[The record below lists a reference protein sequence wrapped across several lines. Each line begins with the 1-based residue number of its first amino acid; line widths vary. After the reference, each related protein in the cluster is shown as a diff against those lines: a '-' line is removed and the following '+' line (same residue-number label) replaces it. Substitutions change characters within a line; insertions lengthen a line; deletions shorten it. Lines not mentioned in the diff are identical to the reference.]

1 MVEIKEESPTK
12 DTVDM
17 LIGFS
22 REWAAEENVYGY
34 RANEASDIEGNR
46 IFVAYLGSE
55 PVGYLFGK
63 GYKSKNMNSIMPDGT
78 DCFEIE
84 ELYVI
89 KRCRSSGIGKLL
101 MQAAYS
107 ALTGE
112 YEYVTLSTAS
122 KNHKSILH
130 FYIDEVGMEFFSAR
144 LYKKL

>member
-1 MVEIKEESPTK
+1 MVEIREESPTK

-46 IFVAYLGSE
+46 IFVAYLDSE

-63 GYKSKNMNSIMPDGT
+63 GYKSKNMNSIIPDGT

-89 KRCRSSGIGKLL
+89 KRCRSAGIGKLL

-122 KNHKSILH
+122 KNRKAILH
-130 FYIDEVGMEFFSAR
+130 FYIDEVGMEFFCAR